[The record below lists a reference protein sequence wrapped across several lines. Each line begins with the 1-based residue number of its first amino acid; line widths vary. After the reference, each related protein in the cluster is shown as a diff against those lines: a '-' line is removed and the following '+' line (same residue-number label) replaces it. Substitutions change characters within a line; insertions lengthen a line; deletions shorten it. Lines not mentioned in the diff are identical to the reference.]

1 MPSTAIRHVRTV
13 GLLEGASFLV
23 LLAIAMPLKYLAG
36 MPAAVSVVGMAH
48 GLLFLLYLGVIG
60 NAVVTVPW
68 PYSRAAL
75 LVVAA
80 LLPFGP
86 FLLDRRLR
94 DEQRAREARQSLQA
108 PERAAS

>member
-1 MPSTAIRHVRTV
+1 MQSAAIRHVRTV

-36 MPAAVSVVGMAH
+36 MPMAVSIVGMAH
-48 GLLFLLYLGVIG
+48 GVLFLLYLGVIG

-94 DEQRAREARQSLQA
+94 DEQHAAEARESL
-108 PERAAS
+108 PPKRAAS

>member
-1 MPSTAIRHVRTV
+1 M
-13 GLLEGASFLV
+13 LEGASFLV

-36 MPAAVSVVGMAH
+36 MPAAVSVAGMAH
-48 GLLFLLYLGVIG
+48 GLLFLLYLGVVG

-68 PYSRAAL
+68 PYSRPVL

-86 FLLDRRLR
+86 FLLDGRLR
-94 DEQRAREARQSLQA
+94 HEQRAYEARESVPPPRRVGSEL
-108 PERAAS
+108 